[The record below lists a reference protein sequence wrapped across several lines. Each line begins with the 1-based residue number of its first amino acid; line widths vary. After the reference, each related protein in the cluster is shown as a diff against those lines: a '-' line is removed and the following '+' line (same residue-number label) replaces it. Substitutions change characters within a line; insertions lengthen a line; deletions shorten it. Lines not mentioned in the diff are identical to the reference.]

1 MEPKRK
7 IAMVAT
13 KVSFAEA
20 EEVDLEYWMSLSATE
35 RLKEL
40 YSLKQMNWASKDKPY
55 PKHMEKVAEKKIK
68 TQTDEDDF

>member
-1 MEPKRK
+1 M
-7 IAMVAT
+7 AMVSRQINL
-13 KVSFAEA
+13 KDVNQEA
-20 EEVDLEYWMSLSATE
+20 YDLEYWMSLSATE